1 MHLKKRDF
9 SVRRGEKRRNT
20 GYVFRAFSTKHDGKR
35 SFFRLPD
42 PYLACPK
49 DAVPLWSFLFA
60 VALPTEPTA
69 YYVLT
74 ALQSLRHGFAVPPP
88 FTQGRLWCVAKF
100 LHRTIHPAGMYR
112 SAPFHSE
119 RILQHPYKLEC
130 FNQKNMKKSSIRTEK
145 RPKKFR
151 LLRAYSILSCEHP
164 PFSAGIF
171 GQIYDYFS

>member
-1 MHLKKRDF
+1 MSPRHFAGRTF
-9 SVRRGEKRRNT
+9 YFYSIRGSCCCLP
-20 GYVFRAFSTKHDGKR
+20 GQPCCR
-35 SFFRLPD
+35 SFL
-42 PYLACPK
+42 
-49 DAVPLWSFLFA
+49 SFLFA
-60 VALPTEPTA
+60 VALPMGPTA

-74 ALQSLRHGFAVPPP
+74 ALQSRPHGFAVPPP
-88 FTQGRLWCVAKF
+88 FTQGRLRCVAKF

-119 RILQHPYKLEC
+119 RILQHPYKLEF

-151 LLRAYSILSCEHP
+151 LLRAYSILSYEHP
-164 PFSAGIF
+164 PFSAGIY